1 MKYIGNQKE
10 WITDDLMH
18 ILKTRE
24 GNQVPIWDPER
35 GHGHPLLEDITKKGL
50 ACFGATL
57 PKQYFHI
64 FRENSEDMK
73 DYKFVLPKLP
83 KIGTNIFWW
92 FVKLHP
98 GELQLMHYDMH
109 VLGVFHEDNNFS
121 KVTNIIPVKDPTR
134 YTMFLQD
141 WQPGHIF
148 VYKDQMVTNYK
159 AGDIFEWSDPE
170 LLHGVANLSFENRY
184 TLQITSHEW

>member
-1 MKYIGNQKE
+1 MEYVGNQKE
-10 WITDDLMH
+10 YITDELMN

-24 GNQVPIWDPER
+24 GDRVPIWDPQR
-35 GHGHPLLEDITKKGL
+35 GHGHPLLEQLTKDGL
-50 ACFGATL
+50 SWFGQDM
-57 PKQYFHI
+57 PKQYFSVY
-64 FRENSEDMK
+64 NAKSNDMK
-73 DYKFVLPKLP
+73 DYNFVLPKLP
-83 KIGTNIFWW
+83 VIGKNVFWW
-92 FVKLHP
+92 FVKLNP

-121 KVTNIIPVKDPTR
+121 KVTKTVDLKNVRR

-148 VYKDQMVTNYK
+148 TYKDQMVANYK

-170 LLHGVANLSFENRY
+170 LLHGVANISFNPRY
-184 TLQITSHEW
+184 TLQITSHD